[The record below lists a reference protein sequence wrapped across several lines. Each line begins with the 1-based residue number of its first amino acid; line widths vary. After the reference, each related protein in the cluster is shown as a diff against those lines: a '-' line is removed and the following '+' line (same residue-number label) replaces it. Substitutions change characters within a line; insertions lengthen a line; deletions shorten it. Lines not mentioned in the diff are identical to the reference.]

1 MLILSRMGYW
11 TRTEWWN
18 YCYSCFLKELWGS
31 SLDRAGRAR
40 PQLRLYA
47 ISCLPADVDTCQQH
61 QPCPLTLGKK
71 QEKKR
76 TFKENLI
83 LKKID
88 LYWKRWTPRNSPY
101 QLRVR
106 ICFTDIQVVF
116 SDALRSLP
124 HWTLNP
130 IRCTVLW
137 NFHENVITLGV
148 EDFGNT
154 LSFYEIDWSGE
165 LRRNPL
171 SLLDFSYYTHFSHKE
186 RVYRISMP
194 WDQQRRK
201 KRTTTTTQ
209 QHKDNPNVLHALCTS
224 QGIGM

>member
-40 PQLRLYA
+40 PQFRLYA

-71 QEKKR
+71 QE
-76 TFKENLI
+76 ENLI

-106 ICFTDIQVVF
+106 IYFTDIQVVF

-124 HWTLNP
+124 HCTLNP
-130 IRCTVLW
+130 VRCTVLW

-154 LSFYEIDWSGE
+154 VFLWNRLVWWIKEESIIPTWFQ
-165 LRRNPL
+165 
-171 SLLDFSYYTHFSHKE
+171 LLHT
-186 RVYRISMP
+186 
-194 WDQQRRK
+194 
-201 KRTTTTTQ
+201 
-209 QHKDNPNVLHALCTS
+209 L
-224 QGIGM
+224 

>member
-1 MLILSRMGYW
+1 MVKLLLFLLFKGALRQLFGQSRA
-11 TRTEWWN
+11 
-18 YCYSCFLKELWGS
+18 S
-31 SLDRAGRAR
+31 AA
-40 PQLRLYA
+40 QLRLYA

-71 QEKKR
+71 QEKNI
-76 TFKENLI
+76 KENLI

-106 ICFTDIQVVF
+106 IYFTDIQVVF

-124 HWTLNP
+124 HCTLNP
-130 IRCTVLW
+130 VRYTVLW

-194 WDQQRRK
+194 
-201 KRTTTTTQ
+201 
-209 QHKDNPNVLHALCTS
+209 
-224 QGIGM
+224 

>member
-106 ICFTDIQVVF
+106 ICFTDVQVLF

-124 HWTLNP
+124 H
-130 IRCTVLW
+130 CTVEFSWKCYYTGCRGFWEHSVFLW
-137 NFHENVITLGV
+137 NRLVWWIKEESIIPTWFQLLHTL
-148 EDFGNT
+148 
-154 LSFYEIDWSGE
+154 
-165 LRRNPL
+165 
-171 SLLDFSYYTHFSHKE
+171 
-186 RVYRISMP
+186 
-194 WDQQRRK
+194 
-201 KRTTTTTQ
+201 
-209 QHKDNPNVLHALCTS
+209 
-224 QGIGM
+224 